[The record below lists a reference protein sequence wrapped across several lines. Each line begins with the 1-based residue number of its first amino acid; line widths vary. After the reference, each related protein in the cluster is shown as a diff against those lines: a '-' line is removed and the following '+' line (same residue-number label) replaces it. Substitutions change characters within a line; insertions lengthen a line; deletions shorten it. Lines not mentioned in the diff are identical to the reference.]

1 MSENGTHV
9 LPLKIYLL
17 IFTVLLVMTGVT
29 VQVAYLDLGFMNT
42 VAALGIACFKAS
54 LVVLYFMHLRYSS
67 SLPKLF
73 WVAGLLWLAIL
84 LTFAMSDYLSRQ
96 WIQQPRGWAENRAAS
111 LSDRYRSVSLRRGIE
126 VTSTVVDLDQLEY
139 CCSLSMHNECEVPG

>member
-17 IFTVLLVMTGVT
+17 IFAVLLVMTGVT

-73 WVAGLLWLAIL
+73 WMAGLLWLAIL
-84 LTFAMSDYLSRQ
+84 IAFAMSDYLTRQ
-96 WIQQPRGWAENRAAS
+96 WIEQPQGWAENRTDPRGNVGARHAVPSAPLRSAAQWRAS
-111 LSDRYRSVSLRRGIE
+111 PVRW
-126 VTSTVVDLDQLEY
+126 
-139 CCSLSMHNECEVPG
+139 